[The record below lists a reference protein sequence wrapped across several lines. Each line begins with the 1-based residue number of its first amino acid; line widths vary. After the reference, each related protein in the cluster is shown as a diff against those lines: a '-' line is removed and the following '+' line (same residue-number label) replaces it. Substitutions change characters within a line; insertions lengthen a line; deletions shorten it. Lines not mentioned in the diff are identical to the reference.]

1 MHHTFNR
8 TPQEA
13 TGVYDPEG
21 TSKTRARIGY
31 YGQILGGLY
40 LLEALSPLPFYLPR
54 RLLGCIEQS
63 VAKRSS
69 LNGWLVRNLMKANGV
84 SEIRRD
90 YTLILIFFALS
101 AFCYGRY
108 WVLLVII
115 LLIRGFLISFLDN
128 VYHYRTVVNDV
139 LYALNLRLPYL
150 FSKFLFYFN
159 SHSIHHADP
168 TVPWNYIPQI
178 FTRDKERFGEY
189 FFPETFAQLAGPIPI
204 SELLDSRAG
213 IPT

>member
-1 MHHTFNR
+1 MPIAASNNSFWSLIHEAIHELFNPSLHVNAAVARFLLVLFGSPFRLLRLSHLMHHTFNR

-69 LNGWLVRNLMKANGV
+69 LNGWLV
-84 SEIRRD
+84 
-90 YTLILIFFALS
+90 
-101 AFCYGRY
+101 
-108 WVLLVII
+108 
-115 LLIRGFLISFLDN
+115 
-128 VYHYRTVVNDV
+128 
-139 LYALNLRLPYL
+139 
-150 FSKFLFYFN
+150 
-159 SHSIHHADP
+159 
-168 TVPWNYIPQI
+168 
-178 FTRDKERFGEY
+178 
-189 FFPETFAQLAGPIPI
+189 
-204 SELLDSRAG
+204 
-213 IPT
+213 